1 MTETGHGDEEE
12 EQRRSGPH
20 HSSSDKRGISN
31 HYTVTK
37 KRWNRCEISGWQ
49 KETVTTHF
57 LHAVIKIL
65 YLNFHSNCADLLGIK
80 PSETTIRLVFHP
92 LPSFQHSLYNKST
105 ISSINMSVWAS
116 SGLII
121 VSRNLMCCNSGP
133 VCSLKL
139 IIMCSLLAACICVWL
154 VVSIIAACFG
164 SVCWKWEMWWICVS
178 FLCCV
183 CFLKAVY
190 STLSK
195 LRCTEIWRLEGY
207 IKSIK
212 IEGTGRQQTDR
223 SERERRMR
231 GRSSPD
237 QKEQRVGENPSQ
249 LSGAPSY
256 CRCESS
262 NQHVSTQHEVLNTSK
277 STLTS

>member
-105 ISSINMSVWAS
+105 ISSINVSVWAS

-178 FLCCV
+178 FLCCLFSKGCILYAV
-183 CFLKAVY
+183 EVAVHRDLKARGVY
-190 STLSK
+190 K
-195 LRCTEIWRLEGY
+195 VNKDRGN
-207 IKSIK
+207 
-212 IEGTGRQQTDR
+212 GTAADRQKRKRKTDARKVFTR
-223 SERERRMR
+223 SERATCRR
-231 GRSSPD
+231 
-237 QKEQRVGENPSQ
+237 K
-249 LSGAPSY
+249 
-256 CRCESS
+256 
-262 NQHVSTQHEVLNTSK
+262 SK
-277 STLTS
+277 PTLWGTFLL